1 MREAIL
7 LEVTHSRDEPANGSS
22 ARFAATIVN
31 GLVQDIPGAQ
41 SDRSGAPTK
50 TWNKEPLKN
59 GGDELL
65 NHDRRTGLL

>member
-22 ARFAATIVN
+22 ARLAATIVN
-31 GLVQDIPGAQ
+31 GLVQDIPWCIIGQ
-41 SDRSGAPTK
+41 IGAPTK
-50 TWNKEPLKN
+50 TWNKQPRKT

-65 NHDRRTGLL
+65 NHGWRTGLL